1 MAIKKT
7 AALRYEE
14 IFLVRAKLTKT
25 VALINQLREEKKNRF
40 KKKRTVLIPS
50 LKKRKLIG

>member
-40 KKKRTVLIPS
+40 KKKERF
-50 LKKRKLIG
+50 